1 MSAGDRVAFGEY
13 VRSRSQALL
22 RAAQAMTGN
31 RADAEDLLQATL
43 VKAYQSWDRIDDP
56 AALDTYV
63 RRVMVNTHIS
73 GWRKRRVDEYP
84 TDELPDSPSGEDATR
99 DSDLHDVV
107 QRAIDRLPRQMRAAV
122 MLRFYDDMTEP
133 EVAAALGVSV
143 GTVKSTVARAV
154 AKLRKDAEL
163 GADSLPSPRDVSLA
177 LSRPGGVMR
186 GSYVATSPEKEIL
199 AIRGSWPGNST
210 RRRGLAY
217 GQHDDGLPANDHHG
231 HALRHDAVR

>member
-1 MSAGDRVAFGEY
+1 MSVGDRVAFGEY
-13 VRSRSQALL
+13 VRSRSHALL
-22 RAAQAMTGN
+22 RAAKAMTGN
-31 RADAEDLLQATL
+31 HQDAEDLLQATL

-73 GWRKRRVDEYP
+73 GWRRRRVDEYP
-84 TDELPDSPSGEDATR
+84 TDEIPDSPSGEDATR

-122 MLRFYDDMTEP
+122 MLRFYDDLTES

-163 GADSLPSPRDVSLA
+163 GADSLPGPRDPSLH
-177 LSRPGGVMR
+177 LSPAGV
-186 GSYVATSPEKEIL
+186 
-199 AIRGSWPGNST
+199 
-210 RRRGLAY
+210 
-217 GQHDDGLPANDHHG
+217 
-231 HALRHDAVR
+231 

>member
-1 MSAGDRVAFGEY
+1 
-13 VRSRSQALL
+13 L

-31 RADAEDLLQATL
+31 RTDAEDLLQATL

-73 GWRKRRVDEYP
+73 GWRRRRVDEYP
-84 TDELPDSPSGEDATR
+84 TDEIPDSAAAEDATR
-99 DSDLHDVV
+99 DADLHDVV

-133 EVAAALGVSV
+133 EVAAALGISV

-163 GADSLPSPRDVSLA
+163 GADSLPKQRDPSP
-177 LSRPGGVMR
+177 PGV
-186 GSYVATSPEKEIL
+186 
-199 AIRGSWPGNST
+199 
-210 RRRGLAY
+210 
-217 GQHDDGLPANDHHG
+217 
-231 HALRHDAVR
+231 

>member
-31 RADAEDLLQATL
+31 RTDAEDLLQATL
-43 VKAYQSWDRIDDP
+43 VKAYQSWDRIDDQG
-56 AALDTYV
+56 ALDTYV

-73 GWRKRRVDEYP
+73 GWRRRRVDEYP
-84 TDELPDSPSGEDATR
+84 TDELPDSPSGEDATG

-122 MLRFYDDMTEP
+122 MLRFFNDMTEP
-133 EVAAALGVSV
+133 EVAAALGVTV

-154 AKLRKDAEL
+154 AKLRDDAEL
-163 GADSLPSPRDVSLA
+163 GAGSQASQPDIPLDISPAGDDLRRRPVA
-177 LSRPGGVMR
+177 LFTEWETRSTR
-186 GSYVATSPEKEIL
+186 GSGQGTQ
-199 AIRGSWPGNST
+199 RGGAGPD
-210 RRRGLAY
+210 
-217 GQHDDGLPANDHHG
+217 GQHDDGLPADG
-231 HALRHDAVR
+231 CRDHALRHHRVR

>member
-1 MSAGDRVAFGEY
+1 MSAGHRVAFGEY

-22 RAAQAMTGN
+22 RAAHAITGN

-43 VKAYQSWDRIDDP
+43 VKAYQSWDRIDDA

-73 GWRKRRVDEYP
+73 GWRRRRVDEYP
-84 TDELPDSPSGEDATR
+84 TDELPDAPSGEDATR

-122 MLRFYDDMTEP
+122 MLRFYDDMTEH

-163 GADSLPSPRDVSLA
+163 GADSLPRPRDPSLDP
-177 LSRPGGVMR
+177 SGR
-186 GSYVATSPEKEIL
+186 GCNAPRVRGTITFKEIL
-199 AIRGSWPGNST
+199 AIRASSPENST
-210 RRRGLAY
+210 RRRGTACT
-217 GQHDDGLPANDHHG
+217 A
-231 HALRHDAVR
+231 R

>member
-1 MSAGDRVAFGEY
+1 MSAGDHVAFGEY

-31 RADAEDLLQATL
+31 RTDAEDLLQATL
-43 VKAYQSWDRIDDP
+43 VKAYQSWDRIDDQ

-73 GWRKRRVDEYP
+73 GWRRRRIDEYP
-84 TDELPDSPSGEDATR
+84 TDELPDSPAADQTYETE
-99 DSDLHDVV
+99 LHELV
-107 QRAIDRLPRQMRAAV
+107 QRAVDRLPRRMRAAV
-122 MLRFYDDMTEP
+122 MLRFYADMSEP

-163 GADSLPSPRDVSLA
+163 GADSGPSSADRPFVVLA
-177 LSRPGGVMR
+177 R
-186 GSYVATSPEKEIL
+186 T
-199 AIRGSWPGNST
+199 
-210 RRRGLAY
+210 
-217 GQHDDGLPANDHHG
+217 
-231 HALRHDAVR
+231 

>member
-1 MSAGDRVAFGEY
+1 
-13 VRSRSQALL
+13 
-22 RAAQAMTGN
+22 MTGN
-31 RADAEDLLQATL
+31 RSDAEDLLQATL

-73 GWRKRRVDEYP
+73 GWRRRRVDEYP
-84 TDELPDSPSGEDATR
+84 TDEIPDSASAGDATG

-163 GADSLPSPRDVSLA
+163 GADSLPSQRDPSLDPA
-177 LSRPGGVMR
+177 DEGGVMR
-186 GSYVATSPEKEIL
+186 RTYVALSL
-199 AIRGSWPGNST
+199 QGRSL
-210 RRRGLAY
+210 RRRS
-217 GQHDDGLPANDHHG
+217 
-231 HALRHDAVR
+231 

>member
-1 MSAGDRVAFGEY
+1 MSVGDRVAFGEY
-13 VRSRSQALL
+13 VRERSHVLL
-22 RAAQAMTGN
+22 RAAQSMTAN
-31 RADAEDLLQATL
+31 RADAEDLVQATL
-43 VKAYQSWDRIDDP
+43 AKAYQSWDRIDDQ

-73 GWRKRRVDEYP
+73 GWRRRRVDEYP
-84 TDELPDSPSGEDATR
+84 VDEIPDAPVVVDATS
-99 DSDLHDVV
+99 DSDLHDMV

-163 GADSLPSPRDVSLA
+163 GADA
-177 LSRPGGVMR
+177 
-186 GSYVATSPEKEIL
+186 VA
-199 AIRGSWPGNST
+199 GWPGP
-210 RRRGLAY
+210 RQAPG
-217 GQHDDGLPANDHHG
+217 
-231 HALRHDAVR
+231 

>member
-1 MSAGDRVAFGEY
+1 MNVGDHIAFGEY

-73 GWRKRRVDEYP
+73 SWRRRRVDEYP
-84 TDELPDSPSGEDATR
+84 TDELPDSPSGQDATR
-99 DSDLHDVV
+99 ESDLRDVV

-122 MLRFYDDMTEP
+122 MLRYYDDLTEP
-133 EVAAALGVSV
+133 EVAAVLGVSV

-154 AKLRKDAEL
+154 AKLRQDAEL
-163 GADSLPSPRDVSLA
+163 VRDSLPRPREESP
-177 LSRPGGVMR
+177 
-186 GSYVATSPEKEIL
+186 
-199 AIRGSWPGNST
+199 
-210 RRRGLAY
+210 
-217 GQHDDGLPANDHHG
+217 
-231 HALRHDAVR
+231 

>member
-31 RADAEDLLQATL
+31 RADAEDLLQATF
-43 VKAYQSWDRIDDP
+43 VKAYQSWERIDDP

-63 RRVMVNTHIS
+63 RRVMTNTHIS

-84 TDELPDSPSGEDATR
+84 TDELPDSPSAEDATR
-99 DSDLHDVV
+99 DSDLRDVV

-122 MLRFYDDMTEP
+122 MLRYYDDMTEP

-154 AKLRKDAEL
+154 AKLRRDAEL
-163 GADSLPSPRDVSLA
+163 GADSVPSQRDASLVLPC
-177 LSRPGGVMR
+177 R
-186 GSYVATSPEKEIL
+186 GCNAPFV
-199 AIRGSWPGNST
+199 RGNIT
-210 RRRGLAY
+210 
-217 GQHDDGLPANDHHG
+217 
-231 HALRHDAVR
+231 